1 MGDAQSSCACGSGS
15 SLFLSLISIF
25 FIWVIVLPRNPKITI
40 TDALLTQF
48 SFTNTTTNSTLYY
61 NLAFNLT
68 IRNPN
73 KRLGISYRRI
83 RVIGNYQKKRF
94 ALVTLPNTTVPFYQ
108 GHKNTT
114 FLSDIIVQGQQVVKF
129 GKKEISEF
137 NKEIAT
143 GIYNIDAVLA
153 LRVKL
158 RLGTIKFHNYGPENI
173 HCKLKLPL
181 STRNST
187 LNQTSVSSSFNVT
200 NCGHVSVVTG
210 FFLSW
215 FS

>member
-1 MGDAQSSCACGSGS
+1 MPEARSSCACSGCG
-15 SLFLSLISIF
+15 SLFFSLLCIF
-25 FIWVIVLPRNPKITI
+25 LIWVIVLPRNPKITI
-40 TDALLTQF
+40 TDAHLTQF
-48 SFTNTTTNSTLYY
+48 SFTNITTNSTLHY

-114 FLSDIIVQGQQVVKF
+114 FLRDITVRGQQVLKF
-129 GKKEISEF
+129 GEKEISEF
-137 NKEIAT
+137 NKETAA
-143 GIYNIDAVLA
+143 GIYTIDTVLA

-181 STRNST
+181 RTTNST
-187 LNQTSVSSSFNVT
+187 LNQTSSGNITLTKCGDVSAVA
-200 NCGHVSVVTG
+200 G

>member
-1 MGDAQSSCACGSGS
+1 MAEAKRSCVCHGCGS
-15 SLFLSLISIF
+15 LFFSGIFIF

-40 TDALLTQF
+40 TDARLTQF
-48 SFTNTTTNSTLYY
+48 NFTNTATNSTLYY

-73 KRLGISYRRI
+73 KKLGISYRRI

-94 ALVTLPNTTVPFYQ
+94 AMVTLPNTTVPFYQ

-114 FLSDIIVQGQQVVKF
+114 FLRDIVVQGQQVVKF
-129 GKKEISEF
+129 GEKEISEF
-137 NKEIAT
+137 NKETAA
-143 GIYNIDAVLA
+143 GIYSIDTVLA

-187 LNQTSVSSSFNVT
+187 LNQTSTSSFT
-200 NCGHVSVVTG
+200 LTKCGDVSAVTG